1 MKATDV
7 TQHSLAVPK
16 AASASENPNIGTWKL
31 QSLVYEATAPGQRSS
46 PFATIGFNDH
56 LDQLHLAAPNVREN
70 PQRMFYQI
78 GCSGEPV
85 GLDNRFLDP
94 VSIFTVSRVAQHLT

>member
-1 MKATDV
+1 MKAADV
-7 TQHSLAVPK
+7 AQHSPDVPK
-16 AASASENPNIGTWKL
+16 AAVAAENPILGTWKL

-56 LDQLHLAAPNVREN
+56 LDQLHLAGPNFRGN
-70 PQRMFYQI
+70 SQRMFYQI

-85 GLDNRFLDP
+85 GLDNCFLDP
-94 VSIFTVSRVAQHLT
+94 ASIFTVSRVAQHLT